1 MSKLYKKYLALKETD
16 SSKMYLF
23 KSGIFYLFIADDAI
37 CVSEKLG
44 LKLVNLN
51 ETIKK
56 CGFPASNLS
65 KYTNIL
71 ENLNISYKIVDEN
84 LNVVSLKNDY
94 IQNSDIINI
103 IDSIKKLNLDNISP
117 IQAFTLLNNYHKKL
131 IAKDEE

>member
-1 MSKLYKKYLALKETD
+1 MSKLYKKYLVLKETD
-16 SSKMYLF
+16 SSKIYLF

-51 ETIKK
+51 ETVKK

-94 IQNSDIINI
+94 IQNSEIINI

-117 IQAFTLLNNYHKKL
+117 IQAFTILNNYHKKL